1 MKKIWGK
8 LKEENKILIMLALFS
23 MSTGLCK
30 NFNQLWMQQNGLEVQ
45 SISQILSVATLLCA
59 FCILLFAKKIGV
71 NKIQKFLLV
80 ALLAKLINLCILYV
94 LHQSENLFWI
104 GIFVITDVI
113 IEKLITISIYPF
125 IVTIKKEDTL
135 YSKRKL
141 VEYLFKD
148 LGILIGGLCIGRTIG
163 FLLIDYNTCLL
174 LSILLLLVTVWVM
187 DSIKQQKAI
196 QEKEITI
203 KQVASYVLK
212 DNILKVYMVC
222 YFVANIA
229 MSTGLGLKM
238 LMLTNLFHFTDS
250 GATNYLLFVGL
261 AADLFGILA
270 LKILMPKNDYI
281 TITIK
286 FGIRFLLYSISFFT
300 NNVAFA
306 LLAITWSIFIST
318 AYENISDAPYI
329 NRVPNDYQL
338 IFTDFRYMIGMLST
352 SLGMFF
358 AGIMYPYGVT
368 AILGLSAFFMVFQ
381 LLLCYV
387 LVYMR
392 KKEKGMEQIYGNI

>member
-23 MSTGLCK
+23 MSTGLWK

>member
-23 MSTGLCK
+23 MSTGLWK

-71 NKIQKFLLV
+71 SKIQKFLLV

-392 KKEKGMEQIYGNI
+392 KKEKRMEQIYGNI

>member
-23 MSTGLCK
+23 MSTGLWK

-387 LVYMR
+387 LIYMR
-392 KKEKGMEQIYGNI
+392 KKEKGMEAIHENI

>member
-23 MSTGLCK
+23 MSTGLWK

-358 AGIMYPYGVT
+358 AGIMYPYGIT